1 MSKSL
6 SKLIDIVPPN
16 LGFVG
21 ESTSWYDDRKYP
33 RYDFTALLKVP
44 KSEFYAKFKE
54 FADGE
59 NQYYPY
65 FKIVDTELKK
75 IYFDKKDLNES

>member
-1 MSKSL
+1 
-6 SKLIDIVPPN
+6 
-16 LGFVG
+16 
-21 ESTSWYDDRKYP
+21 
-33 RYDFTALLKVP
+33 LLKVP

-59 NQYYPY
+59 NQYYPN
-65 FKIVDTELKK
+65 FKIVDTELMK